1 MSITQRSEVRQDCYV
16 VLART
21 RTPEEV
27 SYDAMM
33 YDCNTRDN
41 T

>member
-1 MSITQRSEVRQDCYV
+1 VMSITQRSEVRQYCYV

-27 SYDAMM
+27 LA
-33 YDCNTRDN
+33 TR
-41 T
+41 